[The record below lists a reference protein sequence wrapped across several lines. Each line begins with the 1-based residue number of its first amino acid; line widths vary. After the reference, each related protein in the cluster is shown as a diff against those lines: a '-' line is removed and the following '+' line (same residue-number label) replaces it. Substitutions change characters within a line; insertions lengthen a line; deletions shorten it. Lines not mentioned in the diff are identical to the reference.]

1 METIKIA
8 HLYYDLMNL
17 YGEHG
22 NVLALIHH
30 LEEHKI
36 KAIVHYLSI
45 EDDIDFDKYD
55 VFYIGSGNKPAFK
68 LVLEDILKRK
78 EQIEKAFK
86 ENKFFLITG
95 NAIDLFGKSFN
106 TLNGKEMKTLGL
118 LQYEAFET
126 DFRIVGE
133 QVYHF
138 PKIEEEIIGFQNRNT
153 VLRFVKEKHLFDV
166 KNGTGYIPKSIVE
179 GIKKNNFYGTYML
192 GPLLIRNPYFTE
204 YFVEQIIKQKNIAFE
219 PFTDKLEIKAY
230 EEYRKNMLNE
240 KSNS

>member
-55 VFYIGSGNKPAFK
+55 IFYIGSGNKPAFK

-78 EQIEKAFK
+78 KDIEKVILIGRFKWDVRVRLLYAKIREEKIIMLDDLNELTHILKSETKGDIYTMVCFDMTEILLNKFK
-86 ENKFFLITG
+86 EDQNG
-95 NAIDLFGKSFN
+95 NN
-106 TLNGKEMKTLGL
+106 
-118 LQYEAFET
+118 
-126 DFRIVGE
+126 
-133 QVYHF
+133 
-138 PKIEEEIIGFQNRNT
+138 
-153 VLRFVKEKHLFDV
+153 
-166 KNGTGYIPKSIVE
+166 
-179 GIKKNNFYGTYML
+179 
-192 GPLLIRNPYFTE
+192 
-204 YFVEQIIKQKNIAFE
+204 
-219 PFTDKLEIKAY
+219 
-230 EEYRKNMLNE
+230 
-240 KSNS
+240 